1 MGAVHE
7 NRFCTAS
14 CVPPSGGGVRRGS
27 RCEIGASVGSAIAR
41 PARARHGTAR
51 VDFCPQTAYFQ
62 RSLARA
68 SALDSGVIYCDDNLA
83 RLTALPDGC
92 VDLVYL
98 DPPFFSNRIYEVIWG
113 DEAEVR
119 SFADRWRGGISH
131 YVDWMKQRM
140 LEVHRVLAPHGS
152 LYLHC
157 DPNASHYL
165 KVMLDGVFGESR
177 FRNEITW
184 QRTNTH
190 SDAKRWSPIS
200 DSILYYGKSD
210 QPTWN
215 TPRLPH
221 SDDYVESKYRHSDPD
236 GRRYMLDNMT
246 SPNPRPNMTYVWK
259 GHEPPPF
266 GWRYS
271 RDTMEKLDREGRIWY
286 PNSKLKRPRL
296 KRYLDEMK
304 GVAIGDIW
312 TDISPINSRAR
323 EREGYPTQKPEA
335 LLERIITASSERGDV
350 VLDPFCGCGTTLV
363 VAERL
368 RRQWI
373 GIDISPTAVRIMRH
387 RLYRAGADVRV
398 HGLPEDLDALRELM
412 PFEFQNWVIDTIG
425 GRHSRRRVADMGIDG
440 YSFFENLPI
449 QVKQSEKVG
458 REVID
463 AFETAIRREGKHKG
477 YVIAFSFTRGAWDEV
492 ARAKNEGIEIALVE
506 VASLLDAVPI
516 TPPQATAASAPPPD
530 DLYAA
535 LIAGAI
541 QAAREATKRGGSASQ
556 PRAPDTRPSPA
567 ELVGSAR

>member
-1 MGAVHE
+1 MIE
-7 NRFCTAS
+7 T
-14 CVPPSGGGVRRGS
+14 
-27 RCEIGASVGSAIAR
+27 
-41 PARARHGTAR
+41 
-51 VDFCPQTAYFQ
+51 
-62 RSLARA
+62 
-68 SALDSGVIYCDDNLA
+68 GVIYCDDNLA
-83 RLTALPDGC
+83 RLTQLPDAS

-119 SFADRWRGGISH
+119 SFADRWRGGITH
-131 YVDWMKQRM
+131 YVEWMKQRM
-140 LEVHRVLAPHGS
+140 LEVHRVLKPTGS

-190 SDAKRWSPIS
+190 SDAKRWSPVF
-200 DSILYYGKSD
+200 DTILYYVKGD
-210 QPTWN
+210 EATWN
-215 TPRLPH
+215 PLHLPH
-221 SDDYVESKYRHSDPD
+221 SEKHVADKYRYEDLD
-236 GRRYMLDNMT
+236 GRRYTLSDMS
-246 SPNPRPNMTYVWK
+246 SPNPRPNMIYVWK

-271 RDTMEKLDREGRIWY
+271 RETMAKLDREGRIWY
-286 PNSKLKRPRL
+286 PNSKSKRPRL

-304 GVAIGDIW
+304 GVVVGDIW
-312 TDISPINSRAR
+312 TDIPPINSRAR

-335 LLERIITASSERGDV
+335 LLDRIITASSDRGDV
-350 VLDPFCGCGTTLV
+350 VLDPFCGCGTTLA

-368 RRQWI
+368 KRRWI

-387 RLYRAGADVRV
+387 RLFRAGADARV
-398 HGLPEDLDALRELM
+398 DGLPETADALRELM
-412 PFEFQNWVIDTIG
+412 PFEFQNWVIDTVG

-449 QVKQSEKVG
+449 QVKQSDKVG

-463 AFETAIRREGKHKG
+463 AFQTAIRRERKHKG

-492 ARAKNEGIEIALVE
+492 ARAKADGIEIALVE
-506 VASLLDAVPI
+506 VASLLESVPTI
-516 TPPQATAASAPPPD
+516 PPPAIAAPAEPPPD
-530 DLYAA
+530 LYDA

-541 QAAREATKRGGSASQ
+541 QAARDATKRGGSASQ
-556 PRAPDTRPSPA
+556 PRPADTRPTPG
-567 ELVGSAR
+567 ELLASDLRA